1 MKGYAPGYVAL
12 LRDSMRSFSQRD
24 FATALSIVQK
34 AEQQYLA
41 TPMSINVR
49 GAVAI
54 EEKRFDEGRQLCI
67 EALKQDPKFYPARF
81 NLAEIPFVQG
91 KYAEARNLFQKLQE
105 EHPKDELLQFR
116 VLLTHLLEKN
126 DPAAREALDQVP
138 FLSNSPIYY
147 YSNAAWEFAHGNEKE
162 ALSWIDRGNWVFPPA
177 KTRNY
182 ADVFYDLGWL
192 KRIENETAQKID

>member
-1 MKGYAPGYVAL
+1 
-12 LRDSMRSFSQRD
+12 MRSFSHRD
-24 FATALSIVQK
+24 FATAVSIVEK
-34 AEQQYLA
+34 AEQQYQA

-54 EEKRFDEGRQLCI
+54 EEKRFEEGRRLCI

-91 KYAEARNLFQKLQE
+91 KYAEARNLFQKLQD

-116 VLLTHLLEKN
+116 VFLTYLLEKN
-126 DPAAREALDQVP
+126 EPAAAEALEQIP
-138 FLSNSPIYY
+138 FLANSPIYY
-147 YSNAAWEFAHGNEKE
+147 YSKAAWEFAHGNEKE
-162 ALSWIDRGNWVFPPA
+162 GLSWVDRGNWVFPPA

-192 KRIENETAQKID
+192 KRLDTQTAQKTSE